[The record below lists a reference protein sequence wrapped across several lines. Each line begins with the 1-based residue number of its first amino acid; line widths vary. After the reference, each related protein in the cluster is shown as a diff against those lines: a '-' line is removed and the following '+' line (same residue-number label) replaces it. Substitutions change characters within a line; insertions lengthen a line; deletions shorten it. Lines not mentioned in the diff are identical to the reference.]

1 MNFGIN
7 FRKPPSSPL
16 NFQLVYKLN
25 DGKSN
30 KCLLIPNM
38 NWNLKGFQLKVI
50 FKAILYV
57 LIRGMNYHERY
68 KKGLFVVN
76 RLFHYL
82 FLIQGYLL
90 K

>member
-38 NWNLKGFQLKVI
+38 SWNLKCFQLKVI

-57 LIRGMNYHERY
+57 LIRGINYHERY
-68 KKGLFVVN
+68 KKV
-76 RLFHYL
+76 
-82 FLIQGYLL
+82 YLL
-90 K
+90 